1 MACTGNRT
9 FTELIEYCKECGIE
23 VKTSTKARGHQG
35 VFLHN
40 NHDLRRID
48 ISKNLSPQKAVP
60 VIAHEFTHFF
70 HHSIDSSFGSLE
82 KIFGVKDEILL
93 DELAAVTEF
102 VTGKFTELNVRQELL
117 KIKSQIKE
125 QENIIKL
132 KYPDFKRSIKFTQFE
147 RYIKNSAAKYLLKY
161 DNVKVVSP
169 LNNVIYSIATIRND
183 FPDMPEEYIAYI
195 NLRSLQRRQSR
206 YSRKLRGLK
215 KYYAKPAELFARFIE
230 GLVVDRE
237 KVAEIAPEA
246 YSAFIERLEFKS
258 FREIKNFLDIALA
271 EAG

>member
-9 FTELIEYCKECGIE
+9 FTKLIEYCKECGIE

-40 NHDLRRID
+40 NYDLRRID

-102 VTGKFTELNVRQELL
+102 VTGRFTELNVRQELL

-125 QENIIKL
+125 QENIIKSMKL
-132 KYPDFKRSIKFTQFE
+132 VRRFIMMQQIHITFTAS
-147 RYIKNSAAKYLLKY
+147 KKYLK
-161 DNVKVVSP
+161 
-169 LNNVIYSIATIRND
+169 
-183 FPDMPEEYIAYI
+183 
-195 NLRSLQRRQSR
+195 SLISQISC
-206 YSRKLRGLK
+206 S
-215 KYYAKPAELFARFIE
+215 
-230 GLVVDRE
+230 
-237 KVAEIAPEA
+237 EI
-246 YSAFIERLEFKS
+246 FT
-258 FREIKNFLDIALA
+258 
-271 EAG
+271 